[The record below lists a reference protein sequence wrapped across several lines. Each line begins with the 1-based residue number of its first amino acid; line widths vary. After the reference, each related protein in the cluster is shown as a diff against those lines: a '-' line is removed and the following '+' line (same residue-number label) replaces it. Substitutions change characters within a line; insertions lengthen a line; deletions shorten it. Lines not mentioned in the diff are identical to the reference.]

1 MPAEEKRQWI
11 EPDHPSLS
19 IRRQCELLGLA
30 SSTFY
35 YTPRPETPENLAL
48 LRKLDELYMEFPFF
62 GSRRMAFQLAVNRK
76 RIQRL
81 MRIAGIEALYPKP
94 DTSRPAPGHKV
105 YPYLLRDVEI
115 TRPDQ
120 VWSTDI
126 TYIPMRSGFLYLA
139 AVIDWHSRFVLG
151 WELSN
156 TMETAFC
163 LAALETAFGWG
174 QPEIFNSDQGAQF
187 TSNEFT
193 SVLQGRRIGI
203 SMDGR
208 GRCLDNV
215 FIERLWRSVKYELV
229 YPGDFADG
237 LQLRT
242 ALDEYFAFYNHRR
255 PHQALGYKTP
265 AALYRP

>member
-11 EPDHPSLS
+11 EPDHPSPS

-35 YTPRPETPENLAL
+35 YRPRPETPENLAL

-62 GSRRMAFQLAVNRK
+62 GSRRMTVQLAVNRK

-81 MRIAGIEALYPKP
+81 MRIAGIEAMYPKP
-94 DTSRPAPGHKV
+94 DTSRPGPGHKIH
-105 YPYLLRDVEI
+105 PYLLRDVEI

-126 TYIPMRSGFLYLA
+126 TYIPMRSGFLYIA

-156 TMETAFC
+156 TMETAVC
-163 LAALETAFGWG
+163 LAELGEGVPACGDEGGGDEFGADVALVEVPFVDWDGRECGGWG
-174 QPEIFNSDQGAQF
+174 H
-187 TSNEFT
+187 
-193 SVLQGRRIGI
+193 
-203 SMDGR
+203 
-208 GRCLDNV
+208 
-215 FIERLWRSVKYELV
+215 
-229 YPGDFADG
+229 PG
-237 LQLRT
+237 
-242 ALDEYFAFYNHRR
+242 
-255 PHQALGYKTP
+255 
-265 AALYRP
+265 